1 METKNKKTYEGTILD
16 NINPEKTISILD
28 TLLSSY
34 GKETWYTSPD
44 EVVKFEPHF
53 SEPEIDALRHY
64 IGMQALSDK
73 FGPTVAK
80 LLGDLNEYP
89 FNPRNEGKVVDKA
102 NNQKAIDDFKK
113 GIMFDPKWLNTVK
126 WAQEPNATAALDS
139 LLKELIIPPKGGDY
153 E

>member
-1 METKNKKTYEGTILD
+1 MATENKKTYKGTILD
-16 NINPEKTISILD
+16 NINPEKTIQILD
-28 TLLSSY
+28 SLLKTY
-34 GKETWYTSPD
+34 GKESLYTSPD
-44 EVVKFEPHF
+44 EPVKFEPHF
-53 SEPEIDALRHY
+53 DSTEIDALRHY
-64 IGMQALSDK
+64 IGMQVISDK
-73 FGPTVAK
+73 FGPILAK

-139 LLKELIIPPKGGDY
+139 LVKELIIPPKGGDY